1 MGQEKFGIEVGLF
14 LGLRV
19 RLRQGARLRGRP
31 SAACAGKLA
40 GKLCGQAFKSAFDKC
55 AREELDEINV
65 FVNVFDKVAPEKPVL
80 ANAVAVAALNK
91 TRARSLTRSTCSS
104 PTSSTRPEKLDK
116 VQGCVRPPSAACAG
130 KLAGKLCGQAFEFA
144 FDKVRARGT

>member
-1 MGQEKFGIEVGLF
+1 MGQEKGVAKVGMGQEKKLPGEGEARNRVGLF

-40 GKLCGQAFKSAFDKC
+40 GKLCGQAF
-55 AREELDEINV
+55 
-65 FVNVFDKVAPEKPVL
+65 
-80 ANAVAVAALNK
+80 
-91 TRARSLTRSTCSS
+91 
-104 PTSSTRPEKLDK
+104 
-116 VQGCVRPPSAACAG
+116 
-130 KLAGKLCGQAFEFA
+130 EFA